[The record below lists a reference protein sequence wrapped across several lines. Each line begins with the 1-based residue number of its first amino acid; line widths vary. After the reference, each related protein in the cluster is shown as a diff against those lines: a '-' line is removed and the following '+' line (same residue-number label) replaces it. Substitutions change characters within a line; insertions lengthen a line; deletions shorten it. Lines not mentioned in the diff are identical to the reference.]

1 MCALVTGVQTCAL
14 PIYQPEAVLDHN
26 IGRRF
31 DARTARREFELAR
44 RCVVFGSKRLNGLYY
59 SVQRVGFVISQVS
72 EDRKS
77 VVQGKSVSV
86 RVDLGGRRI
95 IKKKKE
101 VRNSKKLKQDKKM
114 IK

>member
-1 MCALVTGVQTCAL
+1 MAEGEEKQQHHRNVQVKVH
-14 PIYQPEAVLDHN
+14 QPEAVLDHN

-72 EDRKS
+72 DDRGDRAGTVDQIRS
-77 VVQGKSVSV
+77 VTRSEER
-86 RVDLGGRRI
+86 RVGNEWGSTCRSRWSAYL
-95 IKKKKE
+95 
-101 VRNSKKLKQDKKM
+101 
-114 IK
+114 